1 MKDTELKIEIDAT
14 VQTYDELTKLIEY
27 VTEKQKE
34 HSCNCTLLVRSVNG
48 IH

>member
-1 MKDTELKIEIDAT
+1 MKDTELKIEIDAI
-14 VQTYDELTKLIEY
+14 VRTYDELTKLIEY
-27 VTEKQKE
+27 VAEKQKE